1 LEGGYIIKEGGMNIL
16 LIEDNSYTRLTIK
29 VAIEK
34 MGHKVIAE
42 AENFEEA
49 IEKINNSD
57 YDIILLDI
65 LIPGGNGID
74 IIKHFG
80 NINKK
85 IIAITALEQ
94 DLIDKELKKL
104 GVKSILRKPF
114 SYDELER
121 AIKEV

>member
-1 LEGGYIIKEGGMNIL
+1 MNIL

-42 AENFEEA
+42 AESFEEA

>member
-1 LEGGYIIKEGGMNIL
+1 
-16 LIEDNSYTRLTIK
+16 
-29 VAIEK
+29 

-114 SYDELER
+114 SYDELEK

>member
-1 LEGGYIIKEGGMNIL
+1 MRIL

-29 VAIEK
+29 VAVEK
-34 MGHKVIAE
+34 MGHAVVAE
-42 AENFEEA
+42 ADNFEDA
-49 IEKINNSD
+49 IEKINNTD

-85 IIAITALEQ
+85 IIAITAIEQ
-94 DLIDKELKKL
+94 DCVDEELKKL
-104 GVKSILRKPF
+104 GVSTILRKPF
-114 SYDELER
+114 SYDDLDK
-121 AIKEV
+121 AIREA